1 MTATRLITCLAGL
14 IGAAGVALAALSTHA
29 YAGTSLNVAA
39 SMLSL
44 HAPAILAIAIGG
56 RAGVLNDRIALF
68 AAWGLIA
75 GILLFSGDLAW
86 RAFFGAALFPMAA
99 PSGGV
104 LLIASWLLA
113 ALSGLIGPTMRD

>member
-1 MTATRLITCLAGL
+1 MTAIRLITCLAGL
-14 IGAAGVALAALSTHA
+14 IGASGVALAALSTHA

-56 RAGVLNDRIALF
+56 RAGVLNGRIAHI

-86 RAFFGAALFPMAA
+86 RAFFGVALFPMAA

-104 LLIASWLLA
+104 LLILGWLAA
-113 ALSGLIGPTMRD
+113 ALSGLIGQTSRG

>member
-1 MTATRLITCLAGL
+1 MTAIRLITCLAGL
-14 IGAAGVALAALSTHA
+14 IGAGGVVLAALSTHA

-56 RAGVLNDRIALF
+56 RTGVLNGRIAQM

-86 RAFFGAALFPMAA
+86 RAFFGVALFPMAA

-104 LLIASWLLA
+104 LLIIGWLGA
-113 ALSGLIGPTMRD
+113 AVSGLIGPASRS